1 MTSTIEN
8 IDYCIIV
15 KINNI
20 KNILNIYNSYE
31 LELYDQADISRS
43 IDDIN
48 EIDELYTLSSIN
60 LLSEYFLLNK
70 LNDKINNVEL
80 CNKNNDN
87 ENKNNNKDNEN
98 KNNNKDTNNKNN
110 DKDNNTNNKNNDKA
124 SGNNTNTN
132 NNDKASGNNTN
143 TNNNDKDNNTNN
155 KNNDKDNNTNNK
167 NNDKCDSRNTKDNV
181 DGINQNNNED
191 KIVNEKKK
199 KIYLRYVKFINKEN
213 LLGKINRIY
222 NKCIKLTKIYSI
234 NDHKL
239 KQYINSFNKTNINI
253 NIEENV
259 TMVCISCN
267 SEMIISSRA
276 SEKICNNCGYTE
288 PLFGIISDEEQI
300 CGGNNEAQKQ
310 KHGKYDPTKHCK
322 YWLDC
327 IQAEEK
333 KDIPEKILNNLLSR
347 IKQDK
352 QIIPNITCD
361 MYRKYLKDISQTRYN
376 DHVPLIRKK
385 LSGIS
390 PPQLSDVEKK
400 IISLYFTEIVHIFN
414 KIKPNINSNNKSNCP
429 YHPYFIYKIIEHILK
444 DPIHKIRKKEI
455 LSCIHLQSRETL
467 IDNDIIMSMICKHMP
482 EFTYKPTII

>member
-1 MTSTIEN
+1 M
-8 IDYCIIV
+8 
-15 KINNI
+15 
-20 KNILNIYNSYE
+20 
-31 LELYDQADISRS
+31 
-43 IDDIN
+43 
-48 EIDELYTLSSIN
+48 
-60 LLSEYFLLNK
+60 
-70 LNDKINNVEL
+70 
-80 CNKNNDN
+80 
-87 ENKNNNKDNEN
+87 
-98 KNNNKDTNNKNN
+98 
-110 DKDNNTNNKNNDKA
+110 
-124 SGNNTNTN
+124 
-132 NNDKASGNNTN
+132 
-143 TNNNDKDNNTNN
+143 
-155 KNNDKDNNTNNK
+155 
-167 NNDKCDSRNTKDNV
+167 
-181 DGINQNNNED
+181 
-191 KIVNEKKK
+191 
-199 KIYLRYVKFINKEN
+199 
-213 LLGKINRIY
+213 
-222 NKCIKLTKIYSI
+222 TKIYSI